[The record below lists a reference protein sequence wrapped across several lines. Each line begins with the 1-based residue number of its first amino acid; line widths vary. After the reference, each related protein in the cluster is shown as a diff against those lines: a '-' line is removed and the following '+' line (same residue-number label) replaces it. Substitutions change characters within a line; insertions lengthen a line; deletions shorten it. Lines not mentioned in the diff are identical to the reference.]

1 MIHKQALSQ
10 EFVPPIQS
18 RTSAT
23 GHQPTVFA
31 DVYRDEVNIVVWQRV
46 LANEL
51 VRSVDQ
57 ILKEQPTLQVSRVV
71 TPQNAYSAINEAL
84 GNTTTT
90 PALAKDVTQLVDM
103 FCCLFGIR
111 EAGLRFTVLNRAM
124 CPRFHVDVVPCR
136 LVTTYQG
143 EGTQWLPH
151 HLVDRSKLGMG
162 NNGRPDEQSGLF
174 AAQNDIQT
182 LTSGDVA
189 LLKGERWLE
198 NEGGGLVHRSPNL
211 PTGSHRLLTTLDFT
225 GN

>member
-1 MIHKQALSQ
+1 MIHQQALS
-10 EFVPPIQS
+10 EELVPPMQS

-23 GHQPTVFA
+23 GQHPTIFA

-46 LANEL
+46 LAHEL
-51 VRSVDQ
+51 GRSVAQ

-71 TPQNAYSAINEAL
+71 TPQDAYSTITEAL
-84 GNTTTT
+84 GNTAATTV
-90 PALAKDVTQLVDM
+90 LAKDVTQLVDM
-103 FCCLFGIR
+103 FCCLFGLE
-111 EAGLRFTVLNRAM
+111 EAGLRFAVLNRAM

-143 EGTQWLPH
+143 KGTQWLPH
-151 HLVDRSKLGMG
+151 HLVDRSKLGTG

-174 AAQNDIQT
+174 AASNDIQT

-189 LLKGERWLE
+189 LLKGERWLD

-211 PTGSHRLLTTLDFT
+211 PTGSNRLLTTLDFT